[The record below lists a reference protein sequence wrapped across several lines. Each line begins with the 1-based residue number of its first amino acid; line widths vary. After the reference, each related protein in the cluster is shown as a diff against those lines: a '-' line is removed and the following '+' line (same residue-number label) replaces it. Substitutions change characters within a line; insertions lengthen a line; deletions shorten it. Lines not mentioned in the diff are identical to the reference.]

1 LRNIRLILVLAVVY
15 IDMLGVGLSYPILPK
30 LVQHFEHGNVSSASY
45 VVGFIASAF
54 SLMQFF
60 AAPLFGA
67 LSDRFGR
74 RPILLLSL
82 AGSAVS
88 YFVMAAAPGL
98 TVLIA
103 GRLFAGAM
111 AGSSSTAGAYVADI
125 TPPEKRS
132 QSLGL
137 IGAMFGFGFITG
149 PVIGGLLGEI
159 DLHLPFFAAGVLC
172 VVNLVFSWFALPES
186 LAPENRRPFRLRQAN
201 PIGALREIGRYPS
214 VYVLLAIFVMG
225 VFGNRVSEMTWVLYT
240 SYRFHW
246 TSFDAGLSLAVVG
259 VIFVIGQGW
268 FVRVLIGWI
277 GERRAILL
285 GLLMSALVCIGYGSV
300 TKGWM
305 MYIVMPFAVCAWT
318 VAQPAVQGAMSR
330 QVGANEQGLLQ
341 GASASITAL
350 SSIFGPII
358 WTSLF
363 GYFVSPTAPVIIPGA
378 AFYVSAAVFFAAL
391 VLTWRWEHGHPQ
403 PEAAAP
409 S

>member
-1 LRNIRLILVLAVVY
+1 MRNVRLILVLAVVY

-30 LVQHFEHGNVSSASY
+30 LVQQFQHGDVSNASY
-45 VVGFIASAF
+45 IVGLIAAAF

-60 AAPLFGA
+60 VAPLFGA
-67 LSDRFGR
+67 LSDRLGR
-74 RPILLLSL
+74 RPVLLLSL

-88 YFVMAAAPGL
+88 YFVMAAAPSL
-98 TVLIA
+98 AILIV

-132 QSLGL
+132 QSFGL

-149 PVIGGLLGEI
+149 PVIGGVLGGI
-159 DLHLPFFAAGVLC
+159 NLHLPFLAAGILC
-172 VVNLVFSWFALPES
+172 VANLVFSYFALSES
-186 LAPENRRPFRLRQAN
+186 LAPENRRPFQLKQAS
-201 PIGALREIGRYPS
+201 PIGALREMGRYPS
-214 VYVLLAIFVMG
+214 IWILMVIFVMG

-246 TSFDAGLSLAVVG
+246 TPFDAGLSLAFVG
-259 VIFVIGQGW
+259 VVFVIGQGW

-285 GLLMSALVCIGYGSV
+285 GLFVSALGCIGYGSI

-305 MYIVMPFAVCAWT
+305 MYLVMPFAVSAWT

-330 QVGANEQGLLQ
+330 TVSANEQGLLQ
-341 GASASITAL
+341 GATSSVTSL
-350 SSIFGPII
+350 SSIVGPII

-363 GYFVSPTAPVIIPGA
+363 GYFVSPAAPLIIPGA
-378 AFYVSAAVFFAAL
+378 AFYVSALVFLVAL
-391 VLTWRWEHGHPQ
+391 LLAWRWEHAHPQ
-403 PEAAAP
+403 PEDAP

>member
-1 LRNIRLILVLAVVY
+1 MRNIRLILVLAVVY

-30 LVQHFEHGNVSSASY
+30 LVQHFQHGDVSTASY
-45 VVGFIASAF
+45 AVGLIASAF

-60 AAPLFGA
+60 VAPLLGA

-74 RPILLLSL
+74 RPVLLLSL
-82 AGSAVS
+82 AGSSVS
-88 YFVMAAAPGL
+88 YFVMAAAPSL

-111 AGSSSTAGAYVADI
+111 AGSSSTAGAYIADI
-125 TPPEKRS
+125 TPPERRS
-132 QSLGL
+132 QSFGL

-149 PVIGGLLGEI
+149 PVIGGLLGEVE
-159 DLHLPFFAAGVLC
+159 LHLPFLAAGILC
-172 VVNLVFSWFALPES
+172 VANLAFSWFALPES
-186 LAPENRRPFRLRQAN
+186 LAPENRRSFRVRQAN

-240 SYRFHW
+240 SYRFQW
-246 TSFDAGLSLAVVG
+246 TPFDAGLSLAVVG
-259 VIFVIGQGW
+259 LIFVVGQGW

-277 GERRAILL
+277 GERPAILL
-285 GLLMSALVCIGYGSV
+285 GLLMSAVVCVGYGSV

-305 MYIVMPFAVCAWT
+305 MYVVMPFSVCAWT

-330 QVGANEQGLLQ
+330 QVAANEQGLLQ
-341 GASASITAL
+341 GAATSITAL

-363 GYFVSPTAPVIIPGA
+363 GYFVSPAAPVIIPGA
-378 AFYVSAAVFFAAL
+378 AFFVSAAVFVLAL
-391 VLTWRWEHGHPQ
+391 ALAWQWEHSHPQ
-403 PEAAAP
+403 PERVVP